1 MSSQPRRVTL
11 SALTPDDAERTLK
24 GQRRSGET
32 WAHAYPLPVDRD
44 MIHSLIVEHNDGMI
58 VGPFTHYQIALEASR
73 LVIGGA
79 GFLGPPDEF
88 GAVEITFGIVPE
100 HIGHGYGAEVVAA
113 LVAIAAGGGADF
125 VIASS
130 KVANVGTHST
140 LIAGGLSEI
149 VRDDITVHFAAI
161 LADHTERSRA

>member
-1 MSSQPRRVTL
+1 MSVQPRRINL
-11 SALTPDDAERTLK
+11 SVLTPEDAARTLQ

-44 MIHSLIVEHNDGMI
+44 LIHSVIVEHADGMT
-58 VGPFTHYQIALEASR
+58 VGAFTHYQIELAESQ

-79 GFLGPPDEF
+79 GFLHAPDEF

-100 HIGHGYGAEVVAA
+100 HVGHGYGAEVVAA
-113 LVAIAAGGGADF
+113 LVSIAARNGADF

-140 LIAGGLSEI
+140 LIAGGLNEI

-161 LADHTERSRA
+161 LADHPERPRA

>member
-11 SALTPDDAERTLK
+11 SALTPDDAARTLK

-44 MIHSLIVEHNDGMI
+44 MIHSVIVEHADGMI
-58 VGPFTHYQIALEASR
+58 VGPFTHYQIELKANQ

-113 LVAIAAGGGADF
+113 LVAIAARSGADF

-130 KVANVGTHST
+130 KVANAGTHST
-140 LIAGGLSEI
+140 LIAGGLREI

-161 LADHTERSRA
+161 LADHTERSRP

>member
-1 MSSQPRRVTL
+1 MPVQPRRVTL
-11 SALTPDDAERTLK
+11 SALTPDDAHRTLQ
-24 GQRRSGET
+24 GQRRAGES
-32 WAHAYPLPVDRD
+32 WARAYPLPVDRD
-44 MIHSLIVEHNDGMI
+44 LIHSVIVEHTDGTI
-58 VGPFTHYQIALEASR
+58 VGPFTHYQIELGANR

-79 GFLGPPDEF
+79 GFLHPPDEF

-100 HIGHGYGAEVVAA
+100 HTGYGYGAEVVAA
-113 LVAIAAGGGADF
+113 LVSIAARSGADF

-149 VRDDITVHFAAI
+149 VRDDNTVHFAAI
-161 LADHTERSRA
+161 LADHPERSKA